1 MATTLDKNI
10 PKNKKLDKHQA
21 IVDAARELFT
31 TVGYENTT
39 IAEVARKAGVAV
51 GTVYLYF
58 KNKNELLF
66 AVKGDWE
73 LEFISYFNNPE
84 LQNIPHFM
92 RARPIIEGCFGL
104 CEKQTEMIQMMG
116 LQAQEIGATWHTDK
130 DSHPV
135 VHEGLKTFFDQAV
148 EAGYFRPIDT
158 AVGATLAF
166 GMVSDA
172 LYQCFYIEGGHN
184 QQRYIDALVDL
195 MENWLVKPEYRTGQ

>member
-1 MATTLDKNI
+1 
-10 PKNKKLDKHQA
+10 
-21 IVDAARELFT
+21 
-31 TVGYENTT
+31 
-39 IAEVARKAGVAV
+39 
-51 GTVYLYF
+51 
-58 KNKNELLF
+58 
-66 AVKGDWE
+66 
-73 LEFISYFNNPE
+73 
-84 LQNIPHFM
+84 
-92 RARPIIEGCFGL
+92 
-104 CEKQTEMIQMMG
+104 
-116 LQAQEIGATWHTDK
+116 
-130 DSHPV
+130 